1 MSRNRGL
8 QVTDTKPNTIEVRAL
23 VSSADAGKN
32 FDLRCQVREGLLDF
46 LRVCYPESL
55 LQVRIMWQ
63 RLEETPA
70 AEAGHV
76 AVVAGERHERGPSA
90 PGLKSKKA

>member
-8 QVTDTKPNTIEVRAL
+8 QVTDTKPNRIEVRAL

-46 LRVCYPESL
+46 LRVRYPESL
-55 LQVRIMWQ
+55 PQVRIMWQ
-63 RLEETPA
+63 RLEETPQRKRATSQSWQVNATSA
-70 AEAGHV
+70 AH
-76 AVVAGERHERGPSA
+76 RRRG
-90 PGLKSKKA
+90 